1 MANSNTRAV
10 PLRRPRSARPRR
22 DYWRGLIEKC
32 GRSGLRQAEFCRRRG
47 IAPGTLSCWKH
58 KLSHEARPAFL
69 PVRVVSARPPSVDA
83 TAGGP
88 TDGGGEIEIV
98 LARGGLVRV
107 RGRVDATWL
116 GEVLQTLATTRC

>member
-1 MANSNTRAV
+1 MANSNARAV
-10 PLRRPRSARPRR
+10 SLRRPPSARPRR
-22 DYWRGLIEKC
+22 NYWRALIEEC
-32 GRSGLRQAEFCRRRG
+32 RRSGLRQAEFCRRRG

-58 KLSHEARPAFL
+58 TLAHEAPPTFV
-69 PVRVVSARPPSVDA
+69 PVQVVAARRPSVDA

-98 LARGGLVRV
+98 LACGDLVRV
-107 RGRVDATWL
+107 RGRIDATWL